1 MSWSSNMCR
10 FACTSPLNSCLV
22 EPTSSGMSRPEPAR
36 MASTE
41 EGYRSPSMIGPR
53 GKDPSMA
60 RLTASRS
67 STVDHS
73 DGTVRPHLHVKDFA
87 FTRKDGWMRFTF
99 ADCRLGEGLL
109 DYDGMIRT
117 VRPDE
122 RGINQIIEHWL
133 PWQGDS
139 ATTIT
144 LEDQRTDTFGGIAA
158 PQDVVAALESG
169 TEEKI
174 KIADEV
180 IRAQPRR
187 GHG

>member
-1 MSWSSNMCR
+1 M
-10 FACTSPLNSCLV
+10 
-22 EPTSSGMSRPEPAR
+22 G
-36 MASTE
+36 
-41 EGYRSPSMIGPR
+41 
-53 GKDPSMA
+53 
-60 RLTASRS
+60 
-67 STVDHS
+67 
-73 DGTVRPHLHVKDFA
+73 
-87 FTRKDGWMRFTF
+87 FTF
-99 ADCRLGEGLL
+99 AGCRLGEGLL

-180 IRAQPRR
+180 IRAQPRP